1 LRVPPVPEYDRIL
14 DWLVPDGANESHE
27 EIPPEESDVRF
38 DAVQAEWREAFTEVF
53 HDEFDPFADDPETS
67 PDTVRVES
75 VKYDAWE

>member
-1 LRVPPVPEYDRIL
+1 
-14 DWLVPDGANESHE
+14 
-27 EIPPEESDVRF
+27 
-38 DAVQAEWREAFTEVF
+38 VF